1 MKHITYGSNVDSL
14 RKSVRELRNIFTDL
28 KKPFQEKFKS
38 YRYILLLNMC
48 VGENQPM
55 QDTII
60 LQLNAIGAD
69 YSNPAFWDAFNNVFN
84 EFIVGQI
91 GSEEYE
97 LFKRVVVDNNA
108 KMMMEI
114 LRHRY
119 KITNP
124 LLRELAAIK
133 LVADLTSFQEFSR
146 SQVITMLQTLG
157 TVIKDKDNR
166 ELLQG
171 LINKTSVNYIGTPAP
186 DFEATDANG
195 KTFKLSDLKG
205 KFVYLNFC
213 NSNLEKTGRDLQ
225 VLRRFHDSYDG
236 ALEIVN
242 IFLYDNKETAKR
254 MAKPF
259 QGKMRFATVAN
270 PDVLRHVYDV
280 KGIPSYLLLDKEGK
294 FLMTKGTEPNDELRL
309 FLQNTLQ
316 LK

>member
-1 MKHITYGSNVDSL
+1 
-14 RKSVRELRNIFTDL
+14 
-28 KKPFQEKFKS
+28 
-38 YRYILLLNMC
+38 
-48 VGENQPM
+48 
-55 QDTII
+55 
-60 LQLNAIGAD
+60 
-69 YSNPAFWDAFNNVFN
+69 
-84 EFIVGQI
+84 
-91 GSEEYE
+91 
-97 LFKRVVVDNNA
+97 
-108 KMMMEI
+108 
-114 LRHRY
+114 
-119 KITNP
+119 
-124 LLRELAAIK
+124 
-133 LVADLTSFQEFSR
+133 
-146 SQVITMLQTLG
+146 MLQTLG

-270 PDVLRHVYDV
+270 PDALRHVYDV